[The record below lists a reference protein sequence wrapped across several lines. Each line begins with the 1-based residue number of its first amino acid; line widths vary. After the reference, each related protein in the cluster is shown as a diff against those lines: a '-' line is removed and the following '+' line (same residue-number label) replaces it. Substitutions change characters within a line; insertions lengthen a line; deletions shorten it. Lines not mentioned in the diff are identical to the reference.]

1 LLRFFDIVKIRHGAQ
16 YVINIDDIDV
26 K

>member
-1 LLRFFDIVKIRHGAQ
+1 MIHVL
-16 YVINIDDIDV
+16 INISQ